1 MRSKLFVPG
10 CRPELF
16 VKAMDGAA
24 DALSFDLEDSVA
36 QAGKAQA
43 RADLSAFLRSARALA
58 SDKTLIVRTNAPDS
72 PDFEADLQAL
82 AGARVD
88 LLNVPKVE
96 SADDVLHAI
105 EALERHL
112 HRDGGLPGLLV
123 NIETPKGLRDAAR
136 IAAAHPGVAGLQL
149 GLGDLF
155 EPFGIDRR
163 RGENV
168 HSAMFAVRLAAA
180 QAGVFACDSAHPE
193 FRDGA
198 QFQAEAELARSLG
211 FVGKSCIHPR
221 QVEWAN
227 AIFRVGEAEVA
238 AAQRV
243 VEAARAARDAGR
255 GAFSV
260 DGRMVDP
267 PFLRRAEAIIAA
279 AQRQSTHVTEP
290 NR

>member
-10 CRPELF
+10 SRPELF

-36 QAGKAQA
+36 EDGKAQA
-43 RADLSAFLRSARALA
+43 REYVARFLDSPAARR
-58 SDKTLIVRTNAPDS
+58 SDKTLIVRTNAQDS
-72 PDFEADLQAL
+72 AHFDADLMAL
-82 AGARVD
+82 AGTRVD

-96 SADDVLHAI
+96 SADDVWHAVD
-105 EALERHL
+105 ALERNL
-112 HRDGGLPGLLV
+112 GRDDELPGLLV
-123 NIETPKGLRDAAR
+123 NIETPRGLRMAAE
-136 IAAAHPGVAGLQL
+136 IASAHPIVAGLQL

-163 RGENV
+163 RLENV
-168 HSAMFAVRLAAA
+168 HAAMFAVRVAAA
-180 QAGVFACDSAHPE
+180 QAGLFACDGAHPD
-193 FRDGA
+193 FRDDAG
-198 QFQAEAELARSLG
+198 FRAEAELARGLG
-211 FVGKSCIHPR
+211 FAGKSCIHPR

-227 AIFRVGEAEVA
+227 AIFRVGEAELA

-243 VEAARAARDAGR
+243 VDAARAAREEGR
-255 GAFSV
+255 GAFAV

-267 PFLRRAEAIIAA
+267 PYLRRAEAIIAA
-279 AQRQSTHVTEP
+279 AARQVPHAMES

>member
-10 CRPELF
+10 SRPELF

-36 QAGKAQA
+36 EAGKADA
-43 RADLSAFLRSARALA
+43 RAQLARFLGSDIARA
-58 SDKTLIVRTNAPDS
+58 SDKAIIVRTNAQDS
-72 PDFEADLQAL
+72 PHFVEDLLAL

-96 SADDVLHAI
+96 SADDVWHAVDAI
-105 EALERHL
+105 ERNLGRGE
-112 HRDGGLPGLLV
+112 GVPGLLV
-123 NIETPKGLRDAAR
+123 NIETPKGLRMAAE
-136 IAAAHPGVAGLQL
+136 IAAAHPLVAGLQL

-155 EPFGIDRR
+155 EPFGIARHR
-163 RGENV
+163 AENV
-168 HSAMFAVRLAAA
+168 HAAMFAVRIAAA
-180 QAGVFACDSAHPE
+180 QAGVFACDSAHPD
-193 FRDGA
+193 FRDDAG
-198 QFQAEAELARSLG
+198 FRAEAELARGLG

-227 AIFRVGEAEVA
+227 AIFRVGEAELA
-238 AAQRV
+238 AARRIV
-243 VEAARAARDAGR
+243 DAAQAAHAEGR

-267 PFLRRAEAIIAA
+267 PFLRRAEAIVAA
-279 AQRQSTHVTEP
+279 AARQIPPAMES